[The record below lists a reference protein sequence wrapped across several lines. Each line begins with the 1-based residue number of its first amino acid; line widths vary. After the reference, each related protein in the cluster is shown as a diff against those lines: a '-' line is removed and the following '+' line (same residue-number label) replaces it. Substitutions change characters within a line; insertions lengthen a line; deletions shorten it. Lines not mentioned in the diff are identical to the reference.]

1 MTEPKDEAAQVAQ
14 LSMDPPSSN
23 SSTVV
28 EVRDTEGIDTE
39 WRPSRRLYIIFLS
52 MCVITLAAALDATSI
67 SVALPIIAEKLHGT
81 AIEAFWAG
89 TSFLLCSTVLQPT
102 FASFSSIFG
111 RKSMIMVALVF
122 FTVGSIVAAAANNF
136 TVILVGRSIQGI
148 GGGGMIA
155 LTEIIVT
162 DIVPLRQRGQYF
174 GFLSSMWALGSV
186 SGPILGGGFSENVTW
201 RWIMYINLPFCGIG
215 LILIPLF
222 LNLNQRVESVWVK
235 LGRVDWLGAV
245 LFVASTT
252 AILIPISWGG
262 VMYPWDHWR
271 TLVPLIL
278 GFFGMGT
285 FVAWEVYGA
294 REPLITLRVFMNRTA
309 AVSYFGTVMH
319 GIILWSVLYY
329 LPLYFEAVKN
339 MSPIMAGVSVFPE
352 TFTVAPASIVVG
364 IVVSITGRFRW
375 AVWTGWTLTTTG
387 MGLMYLLD
395 VQTKTVAW
403 IFLNLVGG
411 LGTGML
417 FPSMAFAIQAS
428 ASNEDTATAVAMF
441 SFLRAFG
448 QSFGVA
454 IGGVIFQNELLKQLG
469 KYPGL
474 KDVAGE
480 YAKDAVALVQIIKAM
495 PHTDPTRAALVQA
508 YADAVKMIWLAMVA
522 FGAAGLVMSFGT
534 KGLSLDRVLV
544 SEQGLREKKK
554 QDGEKA

>member
-162 DIVPLRQRGQYF
+162 DIVPLRKRGQYF